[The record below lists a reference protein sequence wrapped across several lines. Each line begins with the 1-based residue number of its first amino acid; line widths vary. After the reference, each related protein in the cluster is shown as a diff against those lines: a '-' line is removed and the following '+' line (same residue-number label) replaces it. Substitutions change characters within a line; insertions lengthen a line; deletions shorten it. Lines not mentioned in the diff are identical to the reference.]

1 MTAGAGYDVIV
12 IGAGFAGLYAVHR
25 AVTAGLTVRGIEAA
39 DGVGGT
45 WYWNRYPGARCDVE
59 SVDYSY
65 SFDDELQQEWT
76 WTERFAGQPEILAY
90 LEHVADRFDLRRH
103 YTFGASVTAAAFDA
117 DSATWEVGTS
127 AGARHRA
134 DFLLCATGCLSAV
147 NRPAL
152 PGIEEFAG
160 EVYYTADWPGEAPDF
175 RGKHVGLIGT
185 GSSGIQVAPMLAD
198 SSASLTV
205 FQRSPNYTVPMP
217 NRPWTDDDVR
227 RLKADYAERRR
238 RSAYAPAGTPHTS
251 QTKPAAETGPRER
264 AEALWQRWSQG
275 GVLFSKTFPDQ
286 LTDIAANDVAREFA
300 EARIRELVTDPAVA
314 DDLIPVDHPIGTK
327 RICTDTG
334 YYQTFNREHVNL
346 VNLRRDPIVGV
357 TSDAVRTTTCEYP
370 CDALVFA
377 TGFDAM
383 TGALTHIDP
392 VGPNGDR
399 LGQLWADGP
408 VTFLG
413 LMIPKLPNLFSLS
426 GPGSPSVLANMVLHA
441 EVQVDWVFALIT
453 AARADGATQVEAGS
467 DAADAWTRHVAEVAE
482 STLFVRA
489 HSSWYLGA
497 NIDGKKRVFMPY
509 VGGFGTYRGHCDRV
523 AENDYAG
530 VVFTSTRL
538 RHQCQSTSTDKEM
551 PGARDHSA
559 NPA

>member
-1 MTAGAGYDVIV
+1 MTATRHDVIV

-25 AVTAGLTVRGIEAA
+25 AVDAGLTVRGLDAA

-65 SFDDELQQEWT
+65 SFDDDLQQEWT

-90 LEHVADRFDLRRH
+90 LEHVAARFDLSRH
-103 YTFGASVTAAAFDA
+103 YEFGTTVVTAAFDA
-117 DSATWEVGTS
+117 EAWEVRTS
-127 AGARHRA
+127 TGARHRA

-147 NRPAL
+147 NRPDL

-160 EVYYTADWPGEAPDF
+160 EVYYTAAWPDEAPDF
-175 RGKHVGLIGT
+175 SGKHVGLVGT
-185 GSSGIQVAPMLAD
+185 GSSGIQVAPLLAE
-198 SSASLTV
+198 SAASLTV
-205 FQRSPNYTVPMP
+205 FQRSPNYSVPMP

-227 RLKADYAERRR
+227 LLKADYAERRR

-251 QTKPAAETGPRER
+251 QTKPAAEVGPDER
-264 AEALWQRWSQG
+264 AEALRQRWSQG

-286 LTDIAANDVAREFA
+286 LTDLSANDVAREFA
-300 EARIRELVTDPAVA
+300 EARIRELVADPQVA
-314 DDLIPVDHPIGTK
+314 EDLIPVDHPIGTK

-334 YYQTFNREHVNL
+334 YYQTFNRDHVSL
-346 VNLRRDPIVGV
+346 VNLRREPIVDV
-357 TSDAVRTTTCEYP
+357 TAASVRTVIGEYP

-383 TGALTHIDP
+383 TGALTRIDP
-392 VGPNGDR
+392 VGPDGDR
-399 LGQLWADGP
+399 LSRLWADGP

-413 LMIPKLPNLFSLS
+413 LMIPHLPNLFSFS

-441 EVQVDWVFALIT
+441 EIQVDWVFGLI
-453 AARADGATQVEAGS
+453 AAVRAEGATQVEARR
-467 DAADAWTRHVAEVAE
+467 DAAEAWTRHVAEVAE
-482 STLFVRA
+482 HTLFIRA
-489 HSSWYLGA
+489 DSSWYLGA

-509 VGGFGTYRGHCDRV
+509 VGGFGTYRTHCDEV

-530 VVFTSTRL
+530 LVFTST
-538 RHQCQSTSTDKEM
+538 
-551 PGARDHSA
+551 
-559 NPA
+559 